1 MHSFSRFFLIVNKN
15 FIFSL
20 FFYIEPAKIL
30 GKLENVTVNEGQN
43 ASFNIKYSGKPKPTI
58 KWFKEEEEIDTSL
71 IELYEI
77 VEVDDTI
84 NLIIKAANIQ
94 SEGSYFSKIINEISS
109 VNSNKAQLLLN
120 STFFV
125 KKTFN
130 SLFIFKNFSEKPKF
144 IKVPKNPGSL
154 NKDES
159 LNLEYSVDGNPK
171 PNIQW
176 YFIFII

>member
-84 NLIIKAANIQ
+84 NLIIKAAKTDN
-94 SEGSYFSKIINEISS
+94 SGSYYAQVTNEVAS
-109 VNSNKAQLLLN
+109 VNSNKAILVVN
-120 STFFV
+120 STF
-125 KKTFN
+125 K
-130 SLFIFKNFSEKPKF
+130 I
-144 IKVPKNPGSL
+144 
-154 NKDES
+154 
-159 LNLEYSVDGNPK
+159 
-171 PNIQW
+171 
-176 YFIFII
+176 